1 MIDLGVL
8 KPYALRQIWPK
19 EADDFT
25 VWLGKNLDRLSSAF
39 EILWIEYSR
48 ERKIRWAVFA
58 RHFGP

>member
-25 VWLGKNLDRLSSAF
+25 VWLGKNLDRLSSALN
-39 EILWIEYSR
+39 I
-48 ERKIRWAVFA
+48 VD
-58 RHFGP
+58 